1 MSCIITKNSCVVL
14 PFFSI
19 RSTLVCNSLCFC
31 GAVTWIGLLQRAQR
45 TRSFAH
51 KRRTKCPHS
60 LCTLCLSFWF
70 KPGTQFR
77 LHVNFNIWSILF
89 LSWWNRVRYVARPCS
104 QADRMNR
111 FLVLSWILL
120 VPKME
125 LLLASNS
132 TKNGKISPGNVHDN
146 NFLPDKQPSMHGWF
160 LQGNLAVSG
169 SVYFLCMVLGACYC

>member
-1 MSCIITKNSCVVL
+1 M
-14 PFFSI
+14 
-19 RSTLVCNSLCFC
+19 
-31 GAVTWIGLLQRAQR
+31 
-45 TRSFAH
+45 
-51 KRRTKCPHS
+51 
-60 LCTLCLSFWF
+60 
-70 KPGTQFR
+70 
-77 LHVNFNIWSILF
+77 
-89 LSWWNRVRYVARPCS
+89 ARPCS